1 MQRYARPCA
10 RAEMREKCAFHAG
23 MHGTLPAMHAF
34 RAVLSASGDGRP
46 GMREKRAFPHFTRA
60 RRSAAGAHAV
70 AGLLTVAAALT
81 VAGAPT
87 VAGALT
93 QLRQVCASHVTL
105 LRKAAN
111 SAA

>member
-1 MQRYARPCA
+1 MQRYARPRA
-10 RAEMREKCAFHAG
+10 HAEMREKCAFHAG

-46 GMREKRAFPHFTRA
+46 GMREKRAFPHFTRT
-60 RRSAAGAHAV
+60 RRSAAGALA
-70 AGLLTVAAALT
+70 
-81 VAGAPT
+81 

-105 LRKAAN
+105 LREAAN